1 MDRFQYIAESD
12 PNIAFSKTLK
22 QEPFFSSLLLCILR
36 VNAACIKGSVRG
48 PVQGTVP
55 GTGHCAVCL
64 TTVTG
69 RRTVKGRSQAQSDRV
84 SPFFGC

>member
-36 VNAACIKGSVRG
+36 GDAAG
-48 PVQGTVP
+48 
-55 GTGHCAVCL
+55 
-64 TTVTG
+64 
-69 RRTVKGRSQAQSDRV
+69 QALLSYVESDA
-84 SPFFGC
+84 